1 MLAIASFLGSYNIVE
16 FLIQRSAYVNQV
28 DSLKNRTALH
38 WAVAS
43 GHYEI
48 AKLLI
53 EAGKLKIFLMLL
65 LIYLFINM

>member
-1 MLAIASFLGSYNIVE
+1 LGSYNIVE
-16 FLIQRSAYVNQV
+16 FLIQKSAHINQV

-38 WAVAS
+38 WAVAA

-53 EAGKLKIFLMLL
+53 EAGDYNSILKS
-65 LIYLFINM
+65 LIK